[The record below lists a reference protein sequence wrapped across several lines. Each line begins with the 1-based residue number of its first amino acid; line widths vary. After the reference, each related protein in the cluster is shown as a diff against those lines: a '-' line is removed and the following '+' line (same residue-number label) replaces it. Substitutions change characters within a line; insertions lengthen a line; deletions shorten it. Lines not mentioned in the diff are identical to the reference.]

1 MDESEKLFAVTTR
14 SRLRGPWFFPQMMIA
29 SLRIRRQ
36 LRRDTGVVRWASVV
50 AGPSEFWTIT
60 VWHSRH
66 DMQEFMRSGAHDEIM
81 WLFSKWLRSFWLMR
95 WRPGATEMGEWK
107 GLNMAQ
113 AEPDFDKA
121 PNGQRGALLEQ
132 ALEHLPKLKSAMA
145 ADGTVNYD
153 TTVFAKRRRA
163 EVGSAGGAIVHIHA
177 SPSQTPLEIR
187 DLWALKREADRD
199 PSLLRVVV
207 GVSTPGDVYLLGVW
221 QDREGVR
228 RLLQSPQLRRLK
240 ERWPGCWANEWIPEN
255 EFGHWDGLRLRR
267 ARAKYSITV
276 PQAALDLAEPRA

>member
-1 MDESEKLFAVTTR
+1 
-14 SRLRGPWFFPQMMIA
+14 
-29 SLRIRRQ
+29 
-36 LRRDTGVVRWASVV
+36 
-50 AGPSEFWTIT
+50 
-60 VWHSRH
+60 
-66 DMQEFMRSGAHDEIM
+66 
-81 WLFSKWLRSFWLMR
+81 
-95 WRPGATEMGEWK
+95 
-107 GLNMAQ
+107 
-113 AEPDFDKA
+113 
-121 PNGQRGALLEQ
+121 
-132 ALEHLPKLKSAMA
+132 MA

-267 ARAKYSITV
+267 TRAKYSITV